1 MINSILTTIICL
13 SCILNLQ
20 AQQTIREGIFTIAE
34 NTYEISRLNEYKKY
48 IIENVDKSE
57 LKLDPLEVNGFP
69 TEYIRTKMTN
79 EKELQKLAC
88 EALGKKT
95 IEKLTAA
102 KEKISGRINYR
113 PDGSVIRVVF
123 VVQENTVLT
132 LDDLARVERTLQQR
146 FKASFESDPP
156 NFHLHLYYISKNYEL
171 DFGKVD

>member
-1 MINSILTTIICL
+1 MWKSKIKSILFERPDMKDFINSILTTLTFVFFII
-13 SCILNLQ
+13 NLQ

-79 EKELQKLAC
+79 EKELEKIVC

-102 KEKISGRINYR
+102 KEKISGQINYR

-123 VVQENTVLT
+123 VC
-132 LDDLARVERTLQQR
+132 
-146 FKASFESDPP
+146 SFHFHAYLPISALI
-156 NFHLHLYYISKNYEL
+156 NFSS
-171 DFGKVD
+171 